1 MSWLFRRGSPGGAVN
16 SVINARKNAATKGLS
31 SALTKLANSI
41 RKIRRNNPLE
51 NGTNRNNLMKLTENN
66 RTNVN
71 RHIQNYIMA
80 VNKASYKNMKAQN
93 AIRKT
98 QNEIIPESAAVAPVI
113 EAAKANERVAQTGN
127 KLNQIATQAPRQA
140 NQRPAN
146 QRPANQRPANQRS
159 ANQRSANQRPANQR
173 PANQRPANQRPANQR
188 AANQQPAARTR
199 GFRSANQ
206 PSQGNSLSGLN
217 RYLSRPVP
225 AKMSKE
231 RAQMLRTGLNSYVS
245 RARNAGAL
253 NEAKN
258 KQIENYRSKIN
269 EASKN

>member
-146 QRPANQRPANQRS
+146 QRPANQR
-159 ANQRSANQRPANQR
+159 
-173 PANQRPANQRPANQR
+173 